1 MRLEKILGKNLE
13 KAVIALSLAFGGC
26 TYTYN
31 YYTQPKRENYNIHLR
46 TFYPCDSSKVDV
58 NIEKSDSSKKVNVDV
73 NISGKKVYKLKNG
86 AGDPNCP

>member
-26 TYTYN
+26 ATYN
-31 YYTQPKRENYNIHLR
+31 YYTQPKRESYNIHVK
-46 TFYPCDSSKVDV
+46 TYCPYDSSKVDV